1 MKNIKKR
8 ILIVDYWTRA
18 LKNQIVPIYNQLD
31 KSKYEIIL
39 VHFASISGHKEKK
52 YEAIEGIPCYDYSNF
67 TKFNVKRIFSKLK
80 PDLIIILNVDGLID
94 RAVLKYANNI
104 KIPIF
109 YIQHGLSWLHLGEEI
124 IRKLRGNKYTIK
136 RYFKKFNQYFN
147 YLILYLLASLKVDK
161 LYLFKKEFYEIL
173 YSAIFNPINFL
184 NYPPISSLHLPT
196 KSFVY
201 GNKDKEVLN
210 KTYGYPIRTIEVA
223 GSILFENYSN
233 FIKDIENYQK
243 ITWLLERKLNPE
255 SDIVLFLP
263 TVNVEWGI
271 PGCSRD
277 KFEHILEVLSEIIK
291 KNGLNL
297 IIKLHPNADK
307 KLYNI
312 LKGKNGIW
320 ITRDSDLLDLIWR
333 SDLVIAEPTTALFPA
348 VLLKKK
354 IIILHLMKE
363 LNYDFDFCRE
373 GVAIDC
379 QTEDDL
385 NRLLNNYNKLDHLI
399 NFDNYDIFKKY
410 FCNYS
415 KIKTSKVIAKNIENT
430 LFAYKQ

>member
-8 ILIVDYWTRA
+8 ILIIDYWTRA

-31 KSKYEIIL
+31 KSKYEIVL

-67 TKFNVKRIFSKLK
+67 TKFNIKRIFSKLS
-80 PDLIIILNVDGLID
+80 PDLIIILNVHGLID
-94 RAVLKYANNI
+94 RAVLKYANNK

-109 YIQHGLSWLHLGEEI
+109 YIQHGLSWLHLGEER
-124 IRKLRGNKYTIK
+124 IRKLSASKYTIK

-147 YLILYLLASLKVDK
+147 YLVLYLLVSLNVDK
-161 LYLFKKEFYEIL
+161 LYLFKKEFYDIF
-173 YSAIFNPINFL
+173 YNAIFDPIKFL
-184 NYPPISSLHLPT
+184 NYPHISARHLPT

-210 KTYGYPIRTIEVA
+210 KTYGYPMRKIEVV

-243 ITWLLERKLNPE
+243 RTWLLEKKLNPE
-255 SDIVLFLP
+255 ADIVLFLP
-263 TVNVEWGI
+263 TANVEWGI

-277 KFEHILEVLSEIIK
+277 KFEYILEVLSEIIK

-320 ITRDSDLLDLIWR
+320 ITRDTDLLDLIWR
-333 SDLVIAEPTTALFPA
+333 SDLIIAEPTTALFPA
-348 VLLKKK
+348 ILLKKK
-354 IIILHLMKE
+354 IIILHLIKE
-363 LNYDFDFCRE
+363 LNYDFDFCKE

-385 NRLLNNYNKLDHLI
+385 NKSLNNYNKFDHLI
-399 NFDNYDIFKKY
+399 NFDNYDTFKKN

-415 KIKTSKVIAKNIENT
+415 KIETSKLIANNIENT
-430 LFAYKQ
+430 LFDRKQ